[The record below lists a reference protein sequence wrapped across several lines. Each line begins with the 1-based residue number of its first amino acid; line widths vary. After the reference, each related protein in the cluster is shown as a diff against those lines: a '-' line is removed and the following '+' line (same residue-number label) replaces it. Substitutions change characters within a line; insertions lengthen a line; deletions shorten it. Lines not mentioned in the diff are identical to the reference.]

1 MLRKVQA
8 ADKVEVQ
15 EAVPP
20 AGVLGAEPLSRMPQ
34 RLPHEPAKRCFRAMA
49 ANQGGN
55 TLSLAAQGNRNRR
68 TRRRFRNDNRRAAPS
83 DASQGF
89 FDDLRFWRSRTPR
102 PSGKARRYDDS
113 QRSCAPSDNFPKGFF
128 DRLKD
133 RLRRVFSLLQN
144 LYTGECASV
153 NIGYAG
159 SQKKRRSRRLR
170 ASAPQTRPLP
180 EGNGR
185 PVGTAAMGGSSSS
198 GRA

>member
-1 MLRKVQA
+1 MRKRSAVLSNSLGNKPPRKALFACSPTARRAAKSVRKALLRKVQA

-55 TLSLAAQGNRNRR
+55 TLSLAAHGNRNRR

-89 FDDLRFWRSRTPR
+89 FDDLRFWRSRTPARLAR
-102 PSGKARRYDDS
+102 PDDTTTVREAATPLTTF
-113 QRSCAPSDNFPKGFF
+113 QRG
-128 DRLKD
+128 
-133 RLRRVFSLLQN
+133 SL
-144 LYTGECASV
+144 TG
-153 NIGYAG
+153 
-159 SQKKRRSRRLR
+159 
-170 ASAPQTRPLP
+170 
-180 EGNGR
+180 
-185 PVGTAAMGGSSSS
+185 
-198 GRA
+198 